1 MQRSTMHLKTLALLA
16 TTQCFQPPQ
25 KTHQSVLLHAKGRGR
40 AAKYH
45 ERRDAEQKYATRLLG
60 LLTHERKEEERVA
73 KERLEKWSD
82 KRLEDAGL
90 SLTGVRCARLP
101 RGLYGRPVVRLEK
114 PRRRGERAP
123 PLLPRHHRFGSGD
136 LCIVAPG
143 TMGGCGAAEGT
154 ILKTGPR
161 HVDVVL
167 SSAQQADALAREPSA
182 RLDQCFSAVSYD
194 RMRAAV
200 EALTPNARGRD
211 ADDASAELRKV
222 LTRDDAVLAAE
233 RAGGLTRRCPNDAAA
248 RRALHDV
255 SGGEL
260 VDAQVRAAVAAL
272 TARVS
277 LIQGPPGTGKTRTAA
292 ALLAAAVALRDRES
306 KSRLRPEKRRRAL
319 ACAVSNVAA
328 DNLLEALLRL
338 NVSAVRVGHPAATRE
353 ELRNHT
359 LDAWALRLGGDDY
372 ARARPDARDEVRRRA
387 LLDADVVVASCVGAG
402 SDALAPWLGLAP
414 RPGQSEDF
422 LDFGLV
428 LVDEAAQAT
437 EPAAL
442 VPLAAAPRATQLVLV
457 GDPCQ
462 LPPTVLSRDA
472 GALRASLFQ
481 RLVGTGLRPRLLTTQ
496 YRMHPELNRFSSER
510 FYGGAVRTCPAVEAR
525 RVAAE
530 LPAGF
535 AWPNA
540 SAPLALVAVRGAESR
555 ESNADAA
562 SISNEAECAA
572 LVKVVRELLATVAER
587 DIGVITPYA
596 AQARLIRDALAGD
609 VEVNTVDAYQGREKD
624 VVLISTVRSNEK
636 GNLGFVADDRRLNVA
651 LTRARRAVV
660 VVGDPGTLASD
671 DTWRAFVARCEE
683 DGCCVE
689 GPSSEIATTP
699 PPVM

>member
-1 MQRSTMHLKTLALLA
+1 MLEAR
-16 TTQCFQPPQ
+16 
-25 KTHQSVLLHAKGRGR
+25 GRG
-40 AAKYH
+40 AKYH
-45 ERRDAEQKYATRLLG
+45 ERRDSEEKYATRLLG
-60 LLTHERKEEERVA
+60 LLALERKEEERVA
-73 KERLEKWSD
+73 KERMEKWSD
-82 KRLEDAGL
+82 ARLVEAGL
-90 SLTGVRCARLP
+90 SLTGLRCVRLP
-101 RGLYGRPVVRLEK
+101 RGLYGRPVVRLEL

-123 PLLPRHHRFGSGD
+123 PVLPRHHRFGAGD
-136 LCIVAPG
+136 LCILAPSQV
-143 TMGGCGAAEGT
+143 GCGEAEGT

-167 SSAQQADALAREPSA
+167 SSAQRADALAREPSV

-211 ADDASAELRKV
+211 AADASAELRKV
-222 LTRDDAVLAAE
+222 LTRGDAPLAAE

-255 SGGEL
+255 SPEL
-260 VDAQVRAAVAAL
+260 VDAQAVAAVAAL

-292 ALLAAAVALRDRES
+292 ALLAAGVALRDRES
-306 KSRLRPEKRRRAL
+306 KSMLRPDKRRRAL

-338 NVSAVRVGHPAATRE
+338 NCSAVRVGHPAATRE
-353 ELRNHT
+353 SLRNHT

-372 ARARPDARDEVRRRA
+372 VRARPDERDALRRRA
-387 LLDADVVVASCVGAG
+387 LLGADVVVATCVGAG

-414 RPGQSEDF
+414 RPGQEDV

-437 EPAAL
+437 ELAAL
-442 VPLAAAPRATQLVLV
+442 VPLAAAPHATQLVLV

-462 LPPTVLSRDA
+462 LPPMVLSRDA
-472 GALRASLFQ
+472 GELRTSLFQ
-481 RLVGTGLRPRLLTTQ
+481 RLVATGLRPALLTTQ
-496 YRMHPELNRFSSER
+496 YRMHPALNRFSSER
-510 FYGGAVRTCPAVEAR
+510 LYGGRVRTCPVVAAQ
-525 RVAAE
+525 RVATAP
-530 LPAGF
+530 PAGF

-540 SAPLALVAVRGAESR
+540 SAPLALVAVRGTEAR
-555 ESNADAA
+555 ESNAA

-572 LVKVVRELLATVAER
+572 LVGVVRGLLATVSAH
-587 DIGVITPYA
+587 DIGVITPYS
-596 AQARLIRDALAGD
+596 AQARLIRDALASDVEGSTVDASD

-624 VVLISTVRSNEK
+624 VVVISTVRCNEK

-671 DTWRAFVARCEE
+671 ETWRAFVARCEA

-689 GPSSEIATTP
+689 ASPSVDAPTTAA